1 MQQTNTDC
9 LQAKIEVLQI
19 LSNTL
24 QDKSEALQAAGRKP
38 QDELKIFQ
46 ELRKTFQD
54 NRKVFQYTKELS
66 SRQEGSTPTHSFQSL
81 RQETGTYFMCVN
93 GRVIN

>member
-9 LQAKIEVLQI
+9 LQAKTEVLQT

-24 QDKSEALQAAGRKP
+24 QDKSEALQAVGRKL

-46 ELRKTFQD
+46 ELRKP
-54 NRKVFQYTKELS
+54 FQYTKELS
-66 SRQEGSTPTHSFQSL
+66 SRQEGSTPTHSFQSP
-81 RQETGTYFMCVN
+81 RQETGTYFMFVN